1 MATRTL
7 DFDAGNVSGDD
18 NLDGHDTD
26 ASEESFSDVVDK
38 TMNVKCPDGTTVNA
52 TIKPVRLVDP
62 TNVFTM
68 DHAYYVVL
76 DTSKNKHFKVN
87 DFICCK
93 ADTLVDPDIE
103 LACFQAARTSSAL
116 SYLSPTKLLFLAS
129 NGVKGLL
136 DKKEPAV
143 MVKYLGTIELK
154 GKDRMIVVSS
164 RLVEALK
171 EKAAEAAAKRSI
183 AKQANAKKRANESPS
198 STPPPKKKK
207 VTKSP
212 ASVVEPPLVVQPTS
226 VEPTVPAI
234 QPDVPVVQPTS
245 VEPTVPAIQPD
256 VPVVQPDVPAS
267 QSESEVAVQQD
278 APSQSEAEPE
288 VTATVT
294 DTSPQSVT
302 VTVSVTDVSIQ
313 RALCR
318 FTEAACGLSAYTV

>member
-234 QPDVPVVQPTS
+234 QPDVPVVQP
-245 VEPTVPAIQPD
+245 
-256 VPVVQPDVPAS
+256 DVPAS